1 MIKRSLIA
9 LTTAAALV
17 ALTAA
22 PASAQQD
29 VCVTYDF
36 AGSELCALEE
46 TGAVVWPLAQQY
58 DRCVTYDFA
67 GSEFCVIGDTTGYGW
82 PHN

>member
-1 MIKRSLIA
+1 MIKRTLTA
-9 LTTAAALV
+9 LTGAAVCAML
-17 ALTAA
+17 AAA

-29 VCVTYDF
+29 LCVTYDF
-36 AGSELCALEE
+36 AGSEFCALAE

-67 GSEFCVIGDTTGYGW
+67 GSELCVIRDTTGYGW

>member
-1 MIKRSLIA
+1 MIKRTLTALIG
-9 LTTAAALV
+9 AATIA

-36 AGSELCALEE
+36 AGSELCVLEE
-46 TGAVVWPLAQQY
+46 TGAVVWPLAQEH
-58 DRCVTYDFA
+58 DPCITYDFT
-67 GSEFCVIGDTTGYGW
+67 GRQLCPIGDTTGYRW
-82 PHN
+82 PV